1 MTTTLN
7 PNQESR
13 RAMAAALDWRLIGLL
28 LERPR
33 SGWIEEAQDLAAETG
48 DKDLRDAVQ
57 AARGATEGTYLSLF
71 AEGGFVS
78 PRETTWRHREDPGQ
92 ILADIAGFYEA
103 FAFRPRAEDPL
114 DHVAVE
120 AGFIGYL
127 CLKEA
132 QAAASSMTISAT
144 SQRSGP
150 SASPPPASLTSAPR
164 LRHLSTVR
172 SGAEFLAA
180 STEPAAPPEDESTEP
195 HGRLSTASGWD
206 LQTRSRWPT

>member
-7 PNQESR
+7 PSQESR
-13 RAMAAALDWRLIGLL
+13 RAMADALNWRLIGLL

-33 SGWIEEAQDLAAETG
+33 SGWIEEAEALAAETR
-48 DKDLRDAVQ
+48 DRQLREAVR

-114 DHVAVE
+114 DHIAVE
-120 AGFIGYL
+120 AGFMGYL

-132 QAAASSMTISAT
+132 RALAHSDAESAETTASARRRFIADHLSHFAEEWADRVSATGVPHLSAAAQAIAESRIGQLDHAAAKT
-144 SQRSGP
+144 S
-150 SASPPPASLTSAPR
+150 TK
-164 LRHLSTVR
+164 
-172 SGAEFLAA
+172 
-180 STEPAAPPEDESTEP
+180 
-195 HGRLSTASGWD
+195 GRGDSK
-206 LQTRSRWPT
+206 

>member
-1 MTTTLN
+1 MTSMLN
-7 PNQESR
+7 PNHESR
-13 RAMAAALDWRLIGLL
+13 RAMADALDWRLIALL

-33 SGWIEEAQDLAAETG
+33 FGWIEEAEALAAETP
-48 DKDLRDAVQ
+48 DKQLRGAVR

-103 FAFRPRAEDPL
+103 FSFRPRAEDPL

-132 QAAASSMTISAT
+132 RAIAHGDAESADTTASARRHFIADHLGHFAEEWASRVSATGVPHLSAAAEAIVESRLPTKC
-144 SQRSGP
+144 SG
-150 SASPPPASLTSAPR
+150 
-164 LRHLSTVR
+164 
-172 SGAEFLAA
+172 
-180 STEPAAPPEDESTEP
+180 
-195 HGRLSTASGWD
+195 
-206 LQTRSRWPT
+206 

>member
-13 RAMAAALDWRLIGLL
+13 RAMADALDWRLIGLL

-33 SGWIEEAQDLAAETG
+33 PGWIEEAEALAAETR
-48 DKDLRDAVQ
+48 DRQLRDAVQ

-114 DHVAVE
+114 DHIAVE
-120 AGFIGYL
+120 SGFMGYL

-132 QAAASSMTISAT
+132 RALADGDAKSAETTASARRCFINEHLGQFAEKWADRVSAAGVPHLSAAAQALADSRVGQLDRAVAK
-144 SQRSGP
+144 P
-150 SASPPPASLTSAPR
+150 STR
-164 LRHLSTVR
+164 GR
-172 SGAEFLAA
+172 G
-180 STEPAAPPEDESTEP
+180 ESK
-195 HGRLSTASGWD
+195 
-206 LQTRSRWPT
+206 

>member
-13 RAMAAALDWRLIGLL
+13 RAMAGALDWRLIGLL

-33 SGWIEEAQDLAAETG
+33 SGWIEEAEALAAETG

-57 AARGATEGTYLSLF
+57 AANGATEGTYLSLF

-78 PRETTWRHREDPGQ
+78 PRETTWRHSEDPGQ

-103 FAFRPRAEDPL
+103 FAFRPRAEDPP
-114 DHVAVE
+114 DHIAVE

-132 QAAASSMTISAT
+132 QALARGDEESAEITASARNSFIDDHLGQFAEKWAERVSAT
-144 SQRSGP
+144 GVPHLCAAAQALVDSQI
-150 SASPPPASLTSAPR
+150 
-164 LRHLSTVR
+164 
-172 SGAEFLAA
+172 
-180 STEPAAPPEDESTEP
+180 
-195 HGRLSTASGWD
+195 GR
-206 LQTRSRWPT
+206 

>member
-1 MTTTLN
+1 MPTTLN
-7 PNQESR
+7 PSQESR
-13 RAMAAALDWRLIGLL
+13 RAMADALNWRLIGLL

-33 SGWIEEAQDLAAETG
+33 SGWLEEAETLAAETR
-48 DKDLRDAVQ
+48 DKQLKDAVR

-132 QAAASSMTISAT
+132 RAIAHGDAESAATTASARRRFIADHLGHFAEEWASRVSATGVPHLSAAAEAIAVSRIG
-144 SQRSGP
+144 QPDR
-150 SASPPPASLTSAPR
+150 
-164 LRHLSTVR
+164 
-172 SGAEFLAA
+172 AA
-180 STEPAAPPEDESTEP
+180 AKANPK
-195 HGRLSTASGWD
+195 
-206 LQTRSRWPT
+206 

>member
-13 RAMAAALDWRLIGLL
+13 RAMADALDWRLIGLL

-33 SGWIEEAQDLAAETG
+33 SGWIEEAEALAAETR
-48 DKDLRDAVQ
+48 DTQLMDAVQ

-92 ILADIAGFYEA
+92 ILADIAGFYQA

-132 QAAASSMTISAT
+132 RALAHGDEESAETTASARRRFIGDHLGQFAEKWADRVSATGVPHLSAAARVI
-144 SQRSGP
+144 
-150 SASPPPASLTSAPR
+150 
-164 LRHLSTVR
+164 
-172 SGAEFLAA
+172 AERRIGGSDHTAA
-180 STEPAAPPEDESTEP
+180 KAGTNERGDPK
-195 HGRLSTASGWD
+195 
-206 LQTRSRWPT
+206 

>member
-1 MTTTLN
+1 
-7 PNQESR
+7 
-13 RAMAAALDWRLIGLL
+13 MADALDWRLISLL

-33 SGWIEEAQDLAAETG
+33 SGWLEEAEALAAET
-48 DKDLRDAVQ
+48 RDTQLSNAVQ
-57 AARGATEGTYLSLF
+57 AARSATEGTYLSLF

-92 ILADIAGFYEA
+92 ILADIAAFYQA

-132 QAAASSMTISAT
+132 RAIAHGDAESADT
-144 SQRSGP
+144 
-150 SASPPPASLTSAPR
+150 
-164 LRHLSTVR
+164 
-172 SGAEFLAA
+172 
-180 STEPAAPPEDESTEP
+180 
-195 HGRLSTASGWD
+195 TASARRREYAYCGQFRPPW
-206 LQTRSRWPT
+206 QGPVP

>member
-1 MTTTLN
+1 MATTPK
-7 PNQESR
+7 PNRESK
-13 RAMAAALDWRLIGLL
+13 RALAGALDWRLIGLL

-33 SGWIEEAQDLAAETG
+33 SGWIEEAEALAAETG
-48 DKDLRDAVQ
+48 HEDLRHAVK

-103 FAFRPRAEDPL
+103 FAFRPRAEDPF

-132 QAAASSMTISAT
+132 EALARGDEENAEITAGARRSFIDDHLGHFAEQWAERVSATGVPHLCAAAQALVES
-144 SQRSGP
+144 
-150 SASPPPASLTSAPR
+150 R
-164 LRHLSTVR
+164 L
-172 SGAEFLAA
+172 G
-180 STEPAAPPEDESTEP
+180 
-195 HGRLSTASGWD
+195 G
-206 LQTRSRWPT
+206 

>member
-1 MTTTLN
+1 
-7 PNQESR
+7 
-13 RAMAAALDWRLIGLL
+13 MADALDWRLIGLL

-33 SGWIEEAQDLAAETG
+33 SGWIEEAEALAAETR
-48 DKDLRDAVQ
+48 DTQLMDAVQ

-92 ILADIAGFYEA
+92 ILADIAGFYQA

-132 QAAASSMTISAT
+132 RALAHGDEESAETTASARRRFIGDHLGQFAEKWADRVSATGVPHLSAAAQAI
-144 SQRSGP
+144 
-150 SASPPPASLTSAPR
+150 
-164 LRHLSTVR
+164 
-172 SGAEFLAA
+172 AESRIGELDHVGEEA
-180 STEPAAPPEDESTEP
+180 STKGKGDSK
-195 HGRLSTASGWD
+195 
-206 LQTRSRWPT
+206 

>member
-1 MTTTLN
+1 MATTLN
-7 PNQESR
+7 PNQASR
-13 RAMAAALDWRLIGLL
+13 RAMAGALDWRLIGLL

-33 SGWIEEAQDLAAETG
+33 SGWIEEAEALAAETRHT
-48 DKDLRDAVQ
+48 DLRDAVQ

-114 DHVAVE
+114 DHIAVE

-132 QAAASSMTISAT
+132 QALARDDEESAEITASARRSFIDDHLGQFAEKWAERISAT
-144 SQRSGP
+144 GVPHLCAAAQALVDSQ
-150 SASPPPASLTSAPR
+150 
-164 LRHLSTVR
+164 V
-172 SGAEFLAA
+172 
-180 STEPAAPPEDESTEP
+180 
-195 HGRLSTASGWD
+195 GR
-206 LQTRSRWPT
+206 

>member
-7 PNQESR
+7 PNDESR
-13 RAMAAALDWRLIGLL
+13 RAMADALDWRLIGLL

-33 SGWIEEAQDLAAETG
+33 SGWIEEAEALAIETENTT
-48 DKDLRDAVQ
+48 LRDAVQ
-57 AARGATEGTYLSLF
+57 AARDATEGVYLSLF

-78 PRETTWRHREDPGQ
+78 PRESTWRHREDPGW

-132 QAAASSMTISAT
+132 RALAHGDDESAEITAAARRQFIDDHIGHFAEEWADRISAT
-144 SQRSGP
+144 GVP
-150 SASPPPASLTSAPR
+150 
-164 LRHLSTVR
+164 HLCAAARALADSRIGHCLPGTGGDIHTKVR
-172 SGAEFLAA
+172 S
-180 STEPAAPPEDESTEP
+180 PA
-195 HGRLSTASGWD
+195 
-206 LQTRSRWPT
+206 